1 MGTHDGMQRGAAPL
15 TTEDLAGPG
24 TGRTGTG
31 PPVYP
36 GEATGET
43 LSGGS
48 AADRD
53 EQDERTGAGRTDGVS
68 HDLSHGVSPDGSGD
82 GSEEG
87 SGEGRTAGRLPGE
100 PREGRE
106 GTGTAADGGDGQPL
120 LATGDAERYRT
131 AWGEIQG
138 RFVDDPREAVTS
150 ADTLVAEVMQSLAGT
165 FASHKQELEGQW
177 QRGDDVATEDL
188 RQALQHYRSF
198 FNRLLNA

>member
-1 MGTHDGMQRGAAPL
+1 MGTHDETERGTAPL
-15 TTEDLAGPG
+15 TTEDLADPGSAGAGPG
-24 TGRTGTG
+24 TG
-31 PPVYP
+31 PAVYP
-36 GEATGET
+36 GEATGED

-48 AADRD
+48 AAGRED
-53 EQDERTGAGRTDGVS
+53 EGFGAADEADEEISGSGRAVDGSPGPAGEASAGAGTDGS
-68 HDLSHGVSPDGSGD
+68 
-82 GSEEG
+82 
-87 SGEGRTAGRLPGE
+87 
-100 PREGRE
+100 
-106 GTGTAADGGDGQPL
+106 GDGQPL
-120 LATGDAERYRT
+120 LATGDAERFRT
-131 AWGEIQG
+131 AWSEIQG

>member
-1 MGTHDGMQRGAAPL
+1 MQRGGAPL

-24 TGRTGTG
+24 SGRTDTG

-53 EQDERTGAGRTDGVS
+53 EEDERADADRDEEDVRAGGDRPDEGA
-68 HDLSHGVSPDGSGD
+68 HDLSHDGSAEGSGD
-82 GSEEG
+82 GSG
-87 SGEGRTAGRLPGE
+87 SGDDTTVGRQGGIGA
-100 PREGRE
+100 
-106 GTGTAADGGDGQPL
+106 AADSGADTGDGQPL
-120 LATGDAERYRT
+120 LATADAERYRT

>member
-1 MGTHDGMQRGAAPL
+1 MGTHDDDIRRGGAPL

-24 TGRTGTG
+24 AAGEPDAG

-36 GEATGET
+36 GEATGEPLSGRS

-48 AADRD
+48 AGRD
-53 EQDERTGAGRTDGVS
+53 EEDEDLPAGRTDDEPADRLAEDS
-68 HDLSHGVSPDGSGD
+68 LDGPA
-82 GSEEG
+82 
-87 SGEGRTAGRLPGE
+87 AG
-100 PREGRE
+100 
-106 GTGTAADGGDGQPL
+106 AAAGAGGDGQPL
-120 LATGDAERYRT
+120 LDTGDAEHYRT

>member
-1 MGTHDGMQRGAAPL
+1 MGTHDDIRRGETPL

-24 TGRTGTG
+24 AAGEPDAG

-48 AADRD
+48 LSGGSAEGDEGTGGRD
-53 EQDERTGAGRTDGVS
+53 EEDLLAGRTDDEPADRPAEDS
-68 HDLSHGVSPDGSGD
+68 RYGSA
-82 GSEEG
+82 
-87 SGEGRTAGRLPGE
+87 AG
-100 PREGRE
+100 
-106 GTGTAADGGDGQPL
+106 AAAAGGGDGQPL
-120 LATGDAERYRT
+120 LDPGDTERYRT

>member
-1 MGTHDGMQRGAAPL
+1 MGTHDDIRGGAPL

-24 TGRTGTG
+24 AAGEPDAA
-31 PPVYP
+31 PPAYP
-36 GEATGET
+36 GEATGES

-53 EQDERTGAGRTDGVS
+53 EDDEEVLTDRTD
-68 HDLSHGVSPDGSGD
+68 DEPEDRPAEGSGD
-82 GSEEG
+82 GVA
-87 SGEGRTAGRLPGE
+87 AGAG
-100 PREGRE
+100 
-106 GTGTAADGGDGQPL
+106 AAGNGDGQPL
-120 LATGDAERYRT
+120 LDTADAERYRT
-131 AWGEIQG
+131 AWSEIQG

-165 FASHKQELEGQW
+165 FASHKQDLEGQW

>member
-1 MGTHDGMQRGAAPL
+1 MGTHDDMRRGDSPL

-24 TGRTGTG
+24 NAGGPDSG

-36 GEATGET
+36 GEATGES

-48 AADRD
+48 AAGRD
-53 EQDERTGAGRTDGVS
+53 EEEYEKDEGVLTGREEG
-68 HDLSHGVSPDGSGD
+68 GD
-82 GSEEG
+82 GEPVDRPAEG
-87 SGEGRTAGRLPGE
+87 SLDGPAGP
-100 PREGRE
+100 
-106 GTGTAADGGDGQPL
+106 AAGDGAAGDGAAGSGDGQPL
-120 LATGDAERYRT
+120 LATADAERYRT
-131 AWGEIQG
+131 AWSEIQG

-165 FASHKQELEGQW
+165 FASHKQDLEGQW

>member
-1 MGTHDGMQRGAAPL
+1 MGTHDRTQRGAAPL

-24 TGRTGTG
+24 TGRADAG

-48 AADRD
+48 TADLREEDGWAGTDRPD
-53 EQDERTGAGRTDGVS
+53 EVS
-68 HDLSHGVSPDGSGD
+68 HDVSHDVSADGAGAR
-82 GSEEG
+82 EEG
-87 SGEGRTAGRLPGE
+87 TTAGRRPAE
-100 PREGRE
+100 PRG
-106 GTGTAADGGDGQPL
+106 GTGAESGDGQPL
-120 LATGDAERYRT
+120 LDTVDAERYRT

-138 RFVDDPREAVTS
+138 RFVDDPREAVTA

-165 FASHKQELEGQW
+165 FSSHKQELEGQW

-188 RQALQHYRSF
+188 RQALRHYRSF

>member
-1 MGTHDGMQRGAAPL
+1 MGTHDDIRRGGSPL
-15 TTEDLAGPG
+15 STEDLAGPG
-24 TGRTGTG
+24 AAGEPDPG
-31 PPVYP
+31 PPAYP
-36 GEATGET
+36 GEATGES

-48 AADRD
+48 AAGRGEEDDGLSAGRGDEEPMDRD
-53 EQDERTGAGRTDGVS
+53 EPMDRQEEVSPEGTSGAAAGAGADG
-68 HDLSHGVSPDGSGD
+68 G
-82 GSEEG
+82 
-87 SGEGRTAGRLPGE
+87 
-100 PREGRE
+100 
-106 GTGTAADGGDGQPL
+106 GTAAGGDGQPL
-120 LATGDAERYRT
+120 LDTGDAERFRT
-131 AWGEIQG
+131 AWAEIQG

>member
-1 MGTHDGMQRGAAPL
+1 MGTHDGMQRGAGPL

-24 TGRTGTG
+24 TGRTDPG

-53 EQDERTGAGRTDGVS
+53 EEDEQAGADRRDEVA
-68 HDLSHGVSPDGSGD
+68 HDLSHDESADGSGD
-82 GSEEG
+82 GTTAERRPAEPRGGIG
-87 SGEGRTAGRLPGE
+87 SGAE
-100 PREGRE
+100 
-106 GTGTAADGGDGQPL
+106 GGDGQPL

>member
-1 MGTHDGMQRGAAPL
+1 MGTHDDMRRGDSPL

-24 TGRTGTG
+24 TAGGPDSG

-36 GEATGET
+36 GEATGES

-48 AADRD
+48 AAGRD
-53 EQDERTGAGRTDGVS
+53 EEEYEENEKDEEVLTGREEGGEGEPVDRPAEGSLDGPAGPAAGN
-68 HDLSHGVSPDGSGD
+68 GAAGD
-82 GSEEG
+82 GAAG
-87 SGEGRTAGRLPGE
+87 S
-100 PREGRE
+100 
-106 GTGTAADGGDGQPL
+106 GDGQPL
-120 LATGDAERYRT
+120 LATADAERYRT
-131 AWGEIQG
+131 AWSEIQG

-165 FASHKQELEGQW
+165 FASHKQDLEGQW